1 MEKKLE
7 ILYDAPLLVGESPI
21 WDNENKLLYFVDIR
35 GKCYFKMDIADG
47 KIEKFDVPQAI
58 GCMALCSDGGLLLCM
73 EDGIYRKTPDG
84 ELKLAHQPIKIKGE
98 RFNDGK
104 AGPDGCY
111 YVGTAGENF
120 SGAFYR
126 LCDGVLTELF
136 DKCGCSNGID
146 WTADGKTMYYC
157 DSREQ
162 KLEKFDFDA
171 QNHTVSGRQTIME
184 IDESFGSGD
193 GLCVDSED
201 NIWLAIWGG
210 YCVQHIDAKTG
221 KVLSVIKTPAKQTS
235 SCCFAGD
242 DLCDL
247 IITSAAIRTDLEE
260 QPLAGRTF
268 RIRSEVSGTVM
279 RKVTRW

>member
-1 MEKKLE
+1 
-7 ILYDAPLLVGESPI
+7 
-21 WDNENKLLYFVDIR
+21 
-35 GKCYFKMDIADG
+35 
-47 KIEKFDVPQAI
+47 
-58 GCMALCSDGGLLLCM
+58 
-73 EDGIYRKTPDG
+73 
-84 ELKLAHQPIKIKGE
+84 
-98 RFNDGK
+98 
-104 AGPDGCY
+104 
-111 YVGTAGENF
+111 
-120 SGAFYR
+120 
-126 LCDGVLTELF
+126 
-136 DKCGCSNGID
+136 
-146 WTADGKTMYYC
+146 MYYC